1 MRLLRRNRSRP
12 NRSLGRDRTDGAE
25 DGEVVRRA
33 PAVAYDGDLYHL
45 PDWAARRREER
56 ELGRAH
62 AADGQIDT
70 LTLQTGGVPR
80 FHELEDERLEELAR
94 IEERTEQ
101 EIQRAR
107 AEFEGQKIS
116 LAESQRAFGEARKAL
131 EDSQRRVAE
140 LEQPSRRPG
149 DGRPSSIAV
158 SGSRWPVV
166 RRWLPAA
173 LLLLLLLLI
182 VEVPIL
188 YQVILSWGD
197 SVAMTA
203 LLAAGAA
210 LIMLVAPHMYGRA
223 FRSWQ
228 EHGSP
233 LKGRLLLIGAALVW
247 LGLIAAVAVL
257 RRDALVRP
265 LVVDGQEIG
274 PTSDGVGQLPTM
286 ILLLAL
292 LIATALI
299 AADLGRRMHNPND
312 RRLWELRA
320 KRDAESRVCAAAQA
334 AYQRDASY
342 AESIAQYLQGVE
354 RRRAGRVRQLDSGFD
369 SLGTA
374 YLGGVVEGLRDPEAA
389 SWAERIVHHRR
400 TTRP

>member
-1 MRLLRRNRSRP
+1 MRFKRP
-12 NRSLGRDRTDGAE
+12 VKA
-25 DGEVVRRA
+25 A
-33 PAVAYDGDLYHL
+33 PADPGDQVARITPVVAYDGDLYRL
-45 PDWAARRREER
+45 PDWPRRRGEER

-62 AADGQIDT
+62 AAEGQLDT
-70 LTLQTGGVPR
+70 LTLQTGSVPR
-80 FHELEDERLEELAR
+80 FHELEDERLEELAK

-116 LAESQRAFGEARKAL
+116 LAESQRTFGQTRKAL
-131 EDSQRRVAE
+131 EDSQRRVSE

-149 DGRPSSIAV
+149 DGRPSSIAI
-158 SGSRWPVV
+158 SGSHWPVI

-173 LLLLLLLLI
+173 LLLLLLLI

-228 EHGSP
+228 EHGSSA
-233 LKGRLLLIGAALVW
+233 KGRWLLIGAATVW
-247 LGLIAAVAVL
+247 LGLIVAVAVL
-257 RRDALVRP
+257 RRDALVKP
-265 LVVDGQEIG
+265 LIVDGEEIG
-274 PTSDGVGQLPTM
+274 PTSEGVGQLPTM

-292 LIATALI
+292 LVATALI

-320 KRDAESRVCAAAQA
+320 KRDAEARVCADAQA
-334 AYQRDASY
+334 AYQHDAAY

-354 RRRAGRVRQLDSGFD
+354 RRRASRLRQLDSGFD
-369 SLGTA
+369 SLATA

-389 SWAERIVHHRR
+389 SWAERIVLRR
-400 TTRP
+400 RATRS

>member
-1 MRLLRRNRSRP
+1 MRLSRRKQDNTSEPGQVTRI
-12 NRSLGRDRTDGAE
+12 T
-25 DGEVVRRA
+25 

-45 PDWAARRREER
+45 PDWPRRRGEER
-56 ELGRAH
+56 DLGRAH
-62 AADGQIDT
+62 ATEGQIDT
-70 LTLQTGGVPR
+70 LTLQTGSVPR
-80 FHELEDERLEELAR
+80 FHELADERLAELAGLD
-94 IEERTEQ
+94 ERTEQ
-101 EIQRAR
+101 EIQQAR
-107 AEFEGQKIS
+107 AEFAAQKIR
-116 LAESQRAFGEARKAL
+116 LAESQRAFQAARQAL
-131 EDSQRRVAE
+131 EDSQRRVTE

-158 SGSRWPVV
+158 SGSPWPAV

-173 LLLLLLLLI
+173 LLLLLLLV

-228 EHGSP
+228 EHGSSAR
-233 LKGRLLLIGAALVW
+233 GRWLLAGTALVW
-247 LGLIAAVAVL
+247 LGLIVAVAVL
-257 RRDALVRP
+257 RRDALVKP
-265 LVVDGQEIG
+265 LIVDGEEIG
-274 PTSDGVGQLPTM
+274 PTSEGVGQLPTM

-312 RRLWELRA
+312 RRLRELRA
-320 KRDAESRVCAAAQA
+320 KRDAEAAACAAAQN
-334 AYQRDASY
+334 AYQRDAGY
-342 AESIAQYLQGVE
+342 AESIAQYLQAAD
-354 RRRAGRVRQLDSGFD
+354 RRRASRLRQLDSGFD
-369 SLGTA
+369 SLATA
-374 YLGGVVEGLRDPEAA
+374 YLGGVVEGLKDPEAA
-389 SWAERIVHHRR
+389 SWAERIVSHRR
-400 TTRP
+400 TRS

>member
-1 MRLLRRNRSRP
+1 MPLFRRHKDEP
-12 NRSLGRDRTDGAE
+12 TDPGQIA
-25 DGEVVRRA
+25 RIA

-45 PDWAARRREER
+45 PDWVARRREER
-56 ELGRAH
+56 ELGRGH

-70 LTLQTGGVPR
+70 LTLQTGSVPR
-80 FHELEDERLEELAR
+80 FHELEDERLGELAR
-94 IEERTEQ
+94 IEDLTER
-101 EIQRAR
+101 EIQQAR
-107 AEFEGQKIS
+107 AAFEAQKIK
-116 LAESQRAFGEARKAL
+116 LAESQRAFTDARTAL
-131 EDSQRRVAE
+131 DDTRPRVAE

-149 DGRPSSIAV
+149 DGRPSSIAL
-158 SGSRWPVV
+158 SGSRWPTV

-173 LLLLLLLLI
+173 LLLLLLLI

-203 LLAAGAA
+203 LLAAGTA
-210 LIMLVAPHMYGRA
+210 LIMLVAPHLYGRT

-228 EHGSP
+228 EHGSSAR
-233 LKGRLLLIGAALVW
+233 GRWLLAGVALVW
-247 LGLIAAVAVL
+247 LGLIVAVAVL

-274 PTSDGVGQLPTM
+274 PTSEGVGQLPTM

-312 RRLWELRA
+312 RRLRELRA
-320 KRDAESRVCAAAQA
+320 KRDAEARTHAAAQA
-334 AYQRDASY
+334 VYQQDAGH
-342 AESIAQYLQGVE
+342 AESIAQYLQSAD

-369 SLGTA
+369 SLATA

-389 SWAERIVHHRR
+389 SWAERIVARR
-400 TTRP
+400 RDADARGA

>member
-1 MRLLRRNRSRP
+1 MRFLRRKQDEPLEPGQVTRI
-12 NRSLGRDRTDGAE
+12 T
-25 DGEVVRRA
+25 
-33 PAVAYDGDLYHL
+33 PAVAYDGDLYRL
-45 PDWAARRREER
+45 PDWPRRRREER
-56 ELGRAH
+56 DLGRAH
-62 AADGQIDT
+62 AAGGQIDT
-70 LTLQTGGVPR
+70 LTLQTGSVPR
-80 FHELEDERLEELAR
+80 FHELEDERLAELA
-94 IEERTEQ
+94 ELDERTEQ
-101 EIQRAR
+101 EVQRAR
-107 AEFEGQKIS
+107 AEFESQKIR
-116 LAESQRAFGEARKAL
+116 LTESQRTFGEARKAL
-131 EDSQRRVAE
+131 EDSQRRVTE

-149 DGRPSSIAV
+149 DGRPSSIAI
-158 SGSRWPVV
+158 SGSHWPVI

-173 LLLLLLLLI
+173 LLLLLLLI

-228 EHGSP
+228 EHGSSA
-233 LKGRLLLIGAALVW
+233 KGRWLLIGVAVVW
-247 LGLIAAVAVL
+247 LGLIVAVAVL
-257 RRDALVRP
+257 RRDALVKP

-312 RRLWELRA
+312 RRLRELRA
-320 KRDAESRVCAAAQA
+320 KRDAEAAACAAAQA
-334 AYQRDASY
+334 AYQHDAGY
-342 AESIAQYLQGVE
+342 AESIAQYLQAVE
-354 RRRAGRVRQLDSGFD
+354 RRRASRLRQLDSGFD
-369 SLGTA
+369 SLATA
-374 YLGGVVEGLRDPEAA
+374 YLGGVVEGLKDPEAA
-389 SWAERIVHHRR
+389 SWAERIVLRRR
-400 TTRP
+400 TRS

>member
-1 MRLLRRNRSRP
+1 MRLFRP
-12 NRSLGRDRTDGAE
+12 RPEPDEPAQVTRIT
-25 DGEVVRRA
+25 

-45 PDWAARRREER
+45 PDWAARRDAER
-56 ELGRAH
+56 ELGRRH

-70 LTLQTGGVPR
+70 LTLQTGSVPR

-94 IEERTEQ
+94 LEDLTDREVRQ
-101 EIQRAR
+101 AR
-107 AEFEGQKIS
+107 AALEAQRIK
-116 LAESQRAFGEARKAL
+116 LAESQRAFAEARAAV
-131 EDSQRRVAE
+131 DDTRPRVAE

-149 DGRPSSIAV
+149 DGRPSSIAI
-158 SGSRWPVV
+158 SGSRWPLV

-173 LLLLLLLLI
+173 LLLLLLVI

-210 LIMLVAPHMYGRA
+210 LVMLVAPHMYGRA

-228 EHGSP
+228 EHGAP
-233 LKGRLLLIGAALVW
+233 AKGRWLLIGVALVW
-247 LGLIAAVAVL
+247 LGFIVAVAVL

-265 LVVDGQEIG
+265 LVVDGEEIG
-274 PTSDGVGQLPTM
+274 PTSQGVGTLPTM

-299 AADLGRRMHNPND
+299 AADLGRRMYNPND
-312 RRLWELRA
+312 RTLRELRA
-320 KRDAESRVCAAAQA
+320 KLAAENAALAAAQR
-334 AYQRDASY
+334 AYQQDAGY
-342 AESIAQYLQGVE
+342 AESIAQYVESAE
-354 RRRAGRVRQLDSGFD
+354 RRLAGRTRQLERGFE
-369 SLGTA
+369 SLATA

-389 SWAERIVHHRR
+389 SWAERIVARR
-400 TTRP
+400 RATQG

>member
-1 MRLLRRNRSRP
+1 MRLSRRRP
-12 NRSLGRDRTDGAE
+12 TQPDEPAQVIR
-25 DGEVVRRA
+25 VA

-45 PDWAARRREER
+45 PDWTTRRDAER
-56 ELGRAH
+56 ELGRRH

-70 LTLQTGGVPR
+70 LTLQTGSVPR
-80 FHELEDERLEELAR
+80 FHELEDERLGELAR
-94 IEERTEQ
+94 IEDLTERELRQ
-101 EIQRAR
+101 AR
-107 AEFEGQKIS
+107 AALEGQKIR
-116 LAESQRAFGEARKAL
+116 LAESQRAFAAARAAL
-131 EDSQRRVAE
+131 DDTRPRVAE

-149 DGRPSSIAV
+149 DGRPSSIAI

-173 LLLLLLLLI
+173 LLLLLLVI

-188 YQVILSWGD
+188 YQVILDWGD

-228 EHGSP
+228 EHGGSA
-233 LKGRLLLIGAALVW
+233 KGRWLLIGVALVW
-247 LGLIAAVAVL
+247 LGFIVAVAVL

-265 LVVDGQEIG
+265 LVVDGEEIG
-274 PTSDGVGQLPTM
+274 PTAEGAGTLPTM
-286 ILLLAL
+286 VLLLAL

-312 RRLWELRA
+312 RTLRELRA
-320 KRDAESRVCAAAQA
+320 KLDAESRAFATAQGV
-334 AYQRDASY
+334 YQQDAGY
-342 AESIAQYLQGVE
+342 AESIAQYVE
-354 RRRAGRVRQLDSGFD
+354 SVDRRLAGRTRQLDRGFD
-369 SLGTA
+369 SLATA

-389 SWAERIVHHRR
+389 SWAERIVARR
-400 TTRP
+400 RAAPGR

>member
-1 MRLLRRNRSRP
+1 MRLSRRRP
-12 NRSLGRDRTDGAE
+12 TQPDEPAQVIR
-25 DGEVVRRA
+25 VA

-45 PDWAARRREER
+45 PDWTARRDAER
-56 ELGRAH
+56 ELGRRH

-70 LTLQTGGVPR
+70 LTLQTGSVPR
-80 FHELEDERLEELAR
+80 FHELEDERLGELAR
-94 IEERTEQ
+94 IEDLTERELRQ
-101 EIQRAR
+101 AR
-107 AEFEGQKIS
+107 AALEGQKIR
-116 LAESQRAFGEARKAL
+116 LAESQRAFAAARAAL
-131 EDSQRRVAE
+131 DDTRPRVAE

-149 DGRPSSIAV
+149 DGRPSSIAI

-173 LLLLLLLLI
+173 LLLLLLVI

-188 YQVILSWGD
+188 YQVILDWGD

-228 EHGSP
+228 EHGGSA
-233 LKGRLLLIGAALVW
+233 KGRWLLIGVALVW
-247 LGLIAAVAVL
+247 LGFIVAVAVL

-265 LVVDGQEIG
+265 LVVDGEEIG
-274 PTSDGVGQLPTM
+274 PTAEGAGTLPTM
-286 ILLLAL
+286 VLLLAL

-299 AADLGRRMHNPND
+299 AADLGRRMHKPND
-312 RRLWELRA
+312 RTLRELRA
-320 KRDAESRVCAAAQA
+320 KLDAESRAFATAQGV
-334 AYQRDASY
+334 YQQDAGY
-342 AESIAQYLQGVE
+342 AESIAQYVE
-354 RRRAGRVRQLDSGFD
+354 SVDRRLAGRTRQLDRGFD
-369 SLGTA
+369 SLATA

-389 SWAERIVHHRR
+389 SWAERIVARR
-400 TTRP
+400 RAAPGR

>member
-1 MRLLRRNRSRP
+1 MRFIRRTQDEP
-12 NRSLGRDRTDGAE
+12 AE
-25 DGEVVRRA
+25 PGQITRIA
-33 PAVAYDGDLYHL
+33 PAVAYDGDLYQL
-45 PDWAARRREER
+45 PDWPQRRQEER

-62 AADGQIDT
+62 ATDGQIDT
-70 LTLQTGGVPR
+70 LTLQTGSVPR

-94 IEERTEQ
+94 IEDRTEQ
-101 EIQRAR
+101 EVQRAR
-107 AEFEGQKIS
+107 AEIESQKIR
-116 LAESQRAFGEARKAL
+116 LGESQRAFGEARKAL
-131 EDSQRRVAE
+131 DDSQHRVTE

-149 DGRPSSIAV
+149 DGRPSSIAI
-158 SGSRWPVV
+158 SGSHWPVI
-166 RRWLPAA
+166 RHWLPAA
-173 LLLLLLLLI
+173 LLLLLLLI

-197 SVAMTA
+197 SIAMTA

-228 EHGSP
+228 EHGSSA
-233 LKGRLLLIGAALVW
+233 KGRWLLAGVALVW
-247 LGLIAAVAVL
+247 LGLIVAVAVL
-257 RRDALVRP
+257 RRDALVKP

-292 LIATALI
+292 LVATALI

-312 RRLWELRA
+312 RRLRELRA
-320 KRDAESRVCAAAQA
+320 KRDAEARTCATAQA
-334 AYQRDASY
+334 AYQRDAGY
-342 AESIAQYLQGVE
+342 AESVAQFLQAAD
-354 RRRAGRVRQLDSGFD
+354 RRKASRLRQLDSGFD
-369 SLGTA
+369 SLATA

-389 SWAERIVHHRR
+389 SWAERIVLRRR
-400 TTRP
+400 TRS

>member
-1 MRLLRRNRSRP
+1 MRFIRRKQDDDVEPGQVTRI
-12 NRSLGRDRTDGAE
+12 T
-25 DGEVVRRA
+25 

-45 PDWAARRREER
+45 PDWARRRHEER
-56 ELGRAH
+56 ELGRGH

-70 LTLQTGGVPR
+70 LTLQTGSVPR
-80 FHELEDERLEELAR
+80 FHELEDERLAELAE
-94 IEERTEQ
+94 IEDRTEQ

-107 AEFEGQKIS
+107 AEFESQKIS

-131 EDSQRRVAE
+131 DDSQRQVTE

-149 DGRPSSIAV
+149 DGRPSSITI

-173 LLLLLLLLI
+173 LLLLLLLI

-188 YQVILSWGD
+188 YQVILNWGD

-233 LKGRLLLIGAALVW
+233 AKGRWLLAGVALVW
-247 LGLIAAVAVL
+247 LGLIVAVAVL
-257 RRDALVRP
+257 RRDALVKP
-265 LVVDGQEIG
+265 LVVDGQDIG
-274 PTSDGVGQLPTM
+274 PTSEGVSRLPTM

-312 RRLWELRA
+312 QRLRELRA
-320 KRDAESRVCAAAQA
+320 KRDAEARACAAAQA
-334 AYQRDASY
+334 AYQRDAGY
-342 AESIAQYLQGVE
+342 AESIAQYLQAVD
-354 RRRAGRVRQLDSGFD
+354 RRRAGRLRQLDSGFD
-369 SLGTA
+369 SLATA
-374 YLGGVVEGLRDPEAA
+374 YLGGVVEGLKDPEAA
-389 SWAERIVHHRR
+389 SWAERIVLHRR
-400 TTRP
+400 TRS

>member
-1 MRLLRRNRSRP
+1 MRLFRRHHDEPVDPGQVTRI
-12 NRSLGRDRTDGAE
+12 
-25 DGEVVRRA
+25 A
-33 PAVAYDGDLYHL
+33 PAVGYDGDLYHL
-45 PDWAARRREER
+45 PDWTARRREER
-56 ELGRAH
+56 ELGHRH
-62 AADGQIDT
+62 ATDGQIDT
-70 LTLQTGGVPR
+70 LTLQTGSVPR
-80 FHELEDERLEELAR
+80 FHELEDERLGELAE
-94 IEERTEQ
+94 IEDLTEREV
-101 EIQRAR
+101 QRAR
-107 AEFEGQKIS
+107 AAFEAQRIK
-116 LAESQRAFGEARKAL
+116 LAESQRAFTDARAAL
-131 EDSQRRVAE
+131 DDTQPRVAE

-149 DGRPSSIAV
+149 DGRPSSIAL
-158 SGSRWPVV
+158 SGSHWPTV

-173 LLLLLLLLI
+173 LLLLLLLI

-197 SVAMTA
+197 SIAMTA

-228 EHGSP
+228 EHGSSAR
-233 LKGRLLLIGAALVW
+233 GRWLLAAVALVW
-247 LGLIAAVAVL
+247 LGLIVAVAVL

-312 RRLWELRA
+312 RRLRELRA
-320 KRDAESRVCAAAQA
+320 KRDAEARACTTAQA
-334 AYQRDASY
+334 AYQQDAGY
-342 AESIAQYLQGVE
+342 AESIAQYLE
-354 RRRAGRVRQLDSGFD
+354 SADRRRAGRTRQLDSGYD
-369 SLGTA
+369 SLATA

-389 SWAERIVHHRR
+389 SWAERIVARR
-400 TTRP
+400 RDAGARGT

>member
-1 MRLLRRNRSRP
+1 MRFTRRNEHEHGDESDEPRQVAR
-12 NRSLGRDRTDGAE
+12 L
-25 DGEVVRRA
+25 A

-45 PDWAARRREER
+45 PDWAQRRREER

-62 AADGQIDT
+62 ATDGQIDT
-70 LTLQTGGVPR
+70 LTLETGSVPR
-80 FHELEDERLEELAR
+80 FHELEDERLAELAQ
-94 IEERTEQ
+94 IENLTER
-101 EIQRAR
+101 EIQQAR
-107 AEFEGQKIS
+107 AEFEAQKIK
-116 LAESQRAFGEARKAL
+116 LTESQRAFGEARQAL
-131 EDSQRRVAE
+131 DDTQRRVRE

-149 DGRPSSIAV
+149 DGRPSSIAL

-173 LLLLLLLLI
+173 LLLLLLLI

-188 YQVILSWGD
+188 YQVILNWGD

-210 LIMLVAPHMYGRA
+210 LIMLVAPHMYGRS
-223 FRSWQ
+223 FRAWQ
-228 EHGSP
+228 ENGSP
-233 LKGRLLLIGAALVW
+233 AKGRWLLIAVALVW
-247 LGLIAAVAVL
+247 LGLIVAVAVL
-257 RRDALVRP
+257 RREALVKP

-274 PTSDGVGQLPTM
+274 PTSSGVGLLPTM

-292 LIATALI
+292 LVATALI

-312 RRLWELRA
+312 RRLRELRA
-320 KRDAESRVCAAAQA
+320 KRDAEARACAAAQA
-334 AYQRDASY
+334 DYQRDAGY
-342 AESIAQYLQGVE
+342 AESVAQYLQAVE
-354 RRRAGRVRQLDSGFD
+354 RRQASRMRQLDSGFD

-389 SWAERIVHHRR
+389 SWAERIVVRR
-400 TTRP
+400 RSAGTPGASPSV

>member
-1 MRLLRRNRSRP
+1 MRSFRRNR
-12 NRSLGRDRTDGAE
+12 RSGRRTEPDAG
-25 DGEVVRRA
+25 DQITRIA
-33 PAVAYDGDLYHL
+33 PVMAYDGDLYRL
-45 PDWAARRREER
+45 PDWARRRREER

-70 LTLQTGGVPR
+70 LTLQTGSVPR
-80 FHELEDERLEELAR
+80 FHELEDERLEELAKLD
-94 IEERTEQ
+94 ERAEQ
-101 EIQRAR
+101 EGQLAR
-107 AEFEGQKIS
+107 AEFEGQKIR
-116 LAESQRAFGEARKAL
+116 LAESQRTFGEVRKAL
-131 EDSQRRVAE
+131 EDSRQRVAE

-158 SGSRWPVV
+158 SGGQWPVV

-173 LLLLLLLLI
+173 LLLLLLLI

-228 EHGSP
+228 EHGSSA
-233 LKGRLLLIGAALVW
+233 KGRLLLIGVAAVW
-247 LGLIAAVAVL
+247 LGLIVAVAVL

-274 PTSDGVGQLPTM
+274 PTSGGVGQLPTM

-292 LIATALI
+292 LVATALI

-320 KRDAESRVCAAAQA
+320 KRDAEARACAAAQA
-334 AYQRDASY
+334 DYQRDAGY

-354 RRRAGRVRQLDSGFD
+354 RRRASRLRQLESGFD
-369 SLGTA
+369 SLATA

-389 SWAERIVHHRR
+389 SWAERIVLRRR
-400 TTRP
+400 TTARDGPDHPS

>member
-1 MRLLRRNRSRP
+1 MRFVRRKQ
-12 NRSLGRDRTDGAE
+12 AE
-25 DGEVVRRA
+25 SFEPGEVTRIT

-45 PDWAARRREER
+45 PDWPQRRGEER
-56 ELGRAH
+56 ELGRTH
-62 AADGQIDT
+62 AAEGQIDT
-70 LTLQTGGVPR
+70 LTLQTGSVPR
-80 FHELEDERLEELAR
+80 FHELEDERLAELA
-94 IEERTEQ
+94 ELDERSEQ
-101 EIQRAR
+101 ELQRAR
-107 AEFEGQKIS
+107 AEFESQKIR
-116 LAESQRAFGEARKAL
+116 LAESQRTFAEARKAL
-131 EDSQRRVAE
+131 EDSQRRVTE

-149 DGRPSSIAV
+149 DGRPSSIAI
-158 SGSRWPVV
+158 SGSHWPLI

-173 LLLLLLLLI
+173 LLLSLLVI

-223 FRSWQ
+223 FRAWQ
-228 EHGSP
+228 EHGSSA
-233 LKGRLLLIGAALVW
+233 KGRWLLIGVALVW
-247 LGLIAAVAVL
+247 LGLIVAVAVL
-257 RRDALVRP
+257 RRDALVKP

-274 PTSDGVGQLPTM
+274 PTSEGVGQLPTM

-312 RRLWELRA
+312 RRLREFRA
-320 KRDAESRVCAAAQA
+320 KRDAEATACAAAQA
-334 AYQRDASY
+334 AYQRDAGY
-342 AESIAQYLQGVE
+342 AESIAQYLQAVD
-354 RRRAGRVRQLDSGFD
+354 RRKAGRLRRLDSGFD
-369 SLGTA
+369 SLATA

-389 SWAERIVHHRR
+389 SWAERIVTRRR
-400 TTRP
+400 TRS